1 MHRFRLALFAAL
13 LAALLAGP
21 AFAFDGIRVTLLGTG
36 GALPSLERSGPATL
50 VEAGSEVLLFD
61 CGHDVAQRLTQAG
74 VALKDVSAVFLTHL
88 HSDHVVGF
96 PDLWLTGLQRG
107 RMDPIPVFGPD
118 GTVDMMRHIEQAFR
132 IDLASRLDASTQA
145 AGIDAHDIAENV
157 VYQSEDV
164 TVTAFVVDHGSI
176 QPAYGYRIDYGKRRS
191 VVISGDTRYSENLI
205 RNARDAQ
212 LLVHEVAAADPELLQ
227 TSARLS
233 KLFMTHSSPED
244 AARVF
249 RQARPY
255 LAIYSH
261 IMLLEVSE
269 DDLLRRTHAGY
280 SGAVQ
285 VGSDLMV
292 IEIQNEVQVRGAPSE
307 PRQSRH

>member
-1 MHRFRLALFAAL
+1 MPGFNPALLVWLGVL
-13 LAALLAGP
+13 LAAP
-21 AFAFDGIRVTLLGTG
+21 AMAFDGVRVTLLGTG
-36 GALPSLERSGPATL
+36 SALPSLDRSGPATL
-50 VEAGSEVLLFD
+50 VEAGDEILLFD
-61 CGHDVAQRLTQAG
+61 CGEGTTQRLTQAG
-74 VALKDVSAVFLTHL
+74 VALKDVNAVFLTHL

-96 PDLWLTGLQRG
+96 PDLWLSGLLRG
-107 RMDPIPVFGPD
+107 RTDAISVFGPA
-118 GTVDMMRHIEQAFR
+118 GTADMMRHIEQAFR
-132 IDLASRLDASTQA
+132 AGLAARPDGPTQDS
-145 AGIDAHDIAENV
+145 GIDAHDIAENV
-157 VYQSEDV
+157 VYQSEAV
-164 TVTAFVVDHGSI
+164 TVTAFVVDHGGG
-176 QPAYGYRIDYGKRRS
+176 QPAYGYRIDYDKRRS

-205 RNARDAQ
+205 RNARGVQ
-212 LLVHEVAAADPELLQ
+212 LLVHEVAAADPDLLA

-280 SGAVQ
+280 PGAVQ
-285 VGSDLMV
+285 VGFDSMV
-292 IEIQNEVQVRGAPSE
+292 IEIQNEVQVRRGPST
-307 PRQSRH
+307 PREGRQ

>member
-1 MHRFRLALFAAL
+1 MFRFRPEILTAL

-50 VEAGSEVLLFD
+50 VEAGGEVLLFD
-61 CGHDVAQRLTQAG
+61 CGHGVTQRLAQAG
-74 VALKDVSAVFLTHL
+74 VALKDVGAVFLTHL

-107 RMDPIPVFGPD
+107 RTDPISVFGPD

-132 IDLASRLDASTQA
+132 VDLSSRLDASTQE

-205 RNARDAQ
+205 RNARGVQ
-212 LLVHEVAAADPELLQ
+212 LLVHEVAAADPELLK
-227 TSARLS
+227 TSARMS

-280 SGAVQ
+280 VGAVQ
-285 VGSDLMV
+285 VGFDLMV
-292 IEIQNEVQVRGAPSE
+292 IEIQNEVQVRRAPSE
-307 PRQSRH
+307 PR